1 MLERVAVQK
10 FHNNESAAVFLADI
24 VNRADVG
31 VIECGTG
38 FGFALETLEGL
49 RVVGQFVGK
58 KFQSDG
64 AIETSVL
71 GFIDYAH
78 AAATEFF
85 EDAVV
90 RDGAAD

>member
-1 MLERVAVQK
+1 
-10 FHNNESAAVFLADI
+10 
-24 VNRADVG
+24 
-31 VIECGTG
+31 
-38 FGFALETLEGL
+38 
-49 RVVGQFVGK
+49 VGQFVGK

-90 RDGAAD
+90 RDGTAD